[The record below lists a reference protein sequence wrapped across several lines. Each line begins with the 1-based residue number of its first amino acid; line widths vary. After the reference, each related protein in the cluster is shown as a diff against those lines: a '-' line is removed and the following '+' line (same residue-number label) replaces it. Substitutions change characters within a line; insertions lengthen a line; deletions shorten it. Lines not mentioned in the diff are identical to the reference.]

1 MLSGADI
8 GQGRSA
14 SWAALRLPWDVLRVC
29 KCALATLHILAQVFC
44 HFFGGVHW
52 KATLEAVWAF
62 VNQGNLAAEANVVC
76 L

>member
-8 GQGRSA
+8 CQGRSV
-14 SWAALRLPWDVLRVC
+14 SWAAPRLPWDVLGVC
-29 KCALATLHILAQVFC
+29 KGALATLHILAQVFC
-44 HFFGGVHW
+44 HFFGGMDW

-62 VNQGNLAAEANVVC
+62 VNQGNLAAKTNVVC